1 LLLQNLPEVVNVEKE
16 QVEPKE
22 NYTMFIFNW
31 NISYGIGIS
40 ILVSGTGRLIMK
52 GLHTIERQETL
63 R

>member
-1 LLLQNLPEVVNVEKE
+1 MVNVEKE